1 MGNKVLFS
9 VLCINEYA
17 YKSAG
22 IKSYYVLCVFVGT
35 RDVSQLPHLQQVT
48 NNFMS
53 RSWMPLWAISATQIS
68 IKMANIKIKELFKG
82 LQRGLC
88 GLSTEINAANTK
100 CHWMCLNSFVTVST
114 IVFPLF
120 ILRTR
125 VDWFPFVN
133 LFWILFWWIKDSSNC
148 IILWTESL

>member
-1 MGNKVLFS
+1 MNYYSIFRNLMGGGGEGSEWNPMKIIWLEEM
-9 VLCINEYA
+9 NPD
-17 YKSAG
+17 
-22 IKSYYVLCVFVGT
+22 SYYILCVFVGT

-82 LQRGLC
+82 LQRRLC

-120 ILRTR
+120 I
-125 VDWFPFVN
+125 
-133 LFWILFWWIKDSSNC
+133 
-148 IILWTESL
+148 